1 MYFLPSTSARM
12 ITSSAISQQIG
23 EAALGAAEIADAE
36 PKEQGDHSQA
46 QHETRQIERALAAEE
61 APAEAV
67 DDPDNRVEAVPEA
80 PALRHDCTRKPDR
93 RDVKAELNDEGD
105 DEAEIAILDVERGQ
119 EEGRNE

>member
-67 DDPDNRVEAVPEA
+67 DGPANRVEAVPKA
-80 PALRHDCTRKPDR
+80 LTLRHACTRTPDR
-93 RDVKAELNDEGD
+93 RDGKAELNEVGSK
-105 DEAEIAILDVERGQ
+105 
-119 EEGRNE
+119 